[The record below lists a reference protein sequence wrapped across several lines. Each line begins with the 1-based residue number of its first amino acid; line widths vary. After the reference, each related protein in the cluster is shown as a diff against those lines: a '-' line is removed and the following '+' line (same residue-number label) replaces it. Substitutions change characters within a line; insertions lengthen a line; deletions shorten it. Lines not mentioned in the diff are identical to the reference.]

1 MNTLLIID
9 DESDILDI
17 IAGYVEFSN
26 LNLNV
31 LKAQTVLEAK
41 KLIPVSDIIIS
52 DINMPNRDEL
62 EFLLKN
68 CGKPLARITGYL
80 EIEGEFVIAKP
91 FSSKDLIAVIEKLV
105 ERINSL

>member
-17 IAGYVEFSN
+17 IASYVDFAN

-41 KLIPVSDIIIS
+41 KLILVSDIIIS
-52 DINMPNRDEL
+52 DVNMPNRDEL

-68 CGKPLARITGYL
+68 CGKPIARITGYL
-80 EIEGEFVIAKP
+80 EVESELVLFKP
-91 FSSKDLIAVIEKLV
+91 FSLKDLIVVIEKLV